1 MDSAMSLYQLPD
13 KPSDTIFQA
22 LILQAEALCS
32 KEQRWISVLYYDS
45 IFDSIICEYNK

>member
-13 KPSDTIFQA
+13 KPSDAIFQA

-32 KEQRWISVLYYDS
+32 KEQRLNISIVLRLY
-45 IFDSIICEYNK
+45 FW